1 MTAIYLSASSA
12 ETPRARAIRD
22 LLRSEGVTVVG
33 GGWIESVEQH
43 GSLSLRLPQMVR
55 ERIAD
60 DWVADIR
67 RARVLLALVPDVPQ
81 YPEPNTIAEHV
92 AEWQRQMHPQQPPVS
107 VGLVAEVS
115 IARALGLPVVLAS
128 KTPPERLHP
137 AYLFAG
143 GLVYGEDVAAAWAA
157 IQRARRG

>member
-1 MTAIYLSASSA
+1 VTAIYLSASSA

-22 LLRSEGVTVVG
+22 LLRSEGITVVG

-43 GSLSLRLPQMVR
+43 GSLGLRLPQMVR

-67 RARVLLALVPDVPQ
+67 RARALLALVPDVP
-81 YPEPNTIAEHV
+81 PEAEEL
-92 AEWQRQMHPQQPPVS
+92 EWVHRHGAMPPRHS
-107 VGLVAEVS
+107 LGLVAEVS

-128 KTPPERLHP
+128 KTPQERLHP

-157 IQRARRG
+157 IQKARRA

>member
-1 MTAIYLSASSA
+1 MTTAYLSASSA

-33 GGWIESVEQH
+33 GGWIESVEEH
-43 GSLSLRLPQMVR
+43 GSLGLRLLQQLR

-67 RARVLLALVPDVPQ
+67 RARVLLALVP
-81 YPEPNTIAEHV
+81 EEH
-92 AEWQRQMHPQQPPVS
+92 VS

-137 AYLFAG
+137 WALRPDW
-143 GLVYGEDVAAAWAA
+143 LVYGEDVAAAWAA
-157 IQRARRG
+157 IQKARRG

>member
-12 ETPRARAIRD
+12 ETPRARVIRD
-22 LLRSEGVTVVG
+22 LLRSEGIAVVG
-33 GGWIESVEQH
+33 GGWIEAVEQH
-43 GSLSLRLPQMVR
+43 GSIGLRLPQLVR

-67 RARVLLALVPDVPQ
+67 RARVLLALVPDAREKPGTVG
-81 YPEPNTIAEHV
+81 AWV
-92 AEWQRQMHPQQPPVS
+92 AEPPVS

-137 AYLFAG
+137 AYIRPDW
-143 GLVYGEDVAAAWAA
+143 LVYGEDVAAAWAA

>member
-1 MTAIYLSASSA
+1 MTSAYLSASSA

-22 LLRSEGVTVVG
+22 LLRTEGITVVG

-43 GSLSLRLPQMVR
+43 GSLGLGLPSMAR

-67 RARVLLALVPDVPQ
+67 RARVLLALVPDD
-81 YPEPNTIAEHV
+81 HV
-92 AEWQRQMHPQQPPVS
+92 SA
-107 VGLVAEVS
+107 GLVAEVS
-115 IARALGLPVVLAS
+115 IARALGLPVVLS
-128 KTPPERLHP
+128 SRTPRERMHP
-137 AYLFAG
+137 AYLATG
-143 GLVYGEDVAAAWAA
+143 WLTYGDDVAAAWAA